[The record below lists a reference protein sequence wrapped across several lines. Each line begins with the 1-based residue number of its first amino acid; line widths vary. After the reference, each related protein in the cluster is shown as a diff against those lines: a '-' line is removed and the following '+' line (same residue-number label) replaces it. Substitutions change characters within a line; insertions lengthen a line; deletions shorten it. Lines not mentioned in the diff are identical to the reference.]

1 MARKVPVIGPGGL
14 WHVHAPGP
22 APLAPSQQ
30 SVATTARWRRV
41 QWNRIRRI
49 ELTVFPT
56 PPGHDGWTEGDEACV
71 LLDFGGLTGYL
82 CPPPERLPSTDL
94 TFPSREH

>member
-1 MARKVPVIGPGGL
+1 MARKVPVIGAGGL
-14 WHVHAPGP
+14 GTFMRLDRPRSRPVSKASPPPRGG
-22 APLAPSQQ
+22 
-30 SVATTARWRRV
+30 V

-71 LLDFGGLTGYL
+71 LLDFGGLTDYAV
-82 CPPPERLPSTDL
+82 PKK
-94 TFPSREH
+94 

>member
-1 MARKVPVIGPGGL
+1 M
-14 WHVHAPGP
+14 
-22 APLAPSQQ
+22 
-30 SVATTARWRRV
+30 

-71 LLDFGGLTGYL
+71 LLDFGGLTGY
-82 CPPPERLPSTDL
+82 PLPAT
-94 TFPSREH
+94 